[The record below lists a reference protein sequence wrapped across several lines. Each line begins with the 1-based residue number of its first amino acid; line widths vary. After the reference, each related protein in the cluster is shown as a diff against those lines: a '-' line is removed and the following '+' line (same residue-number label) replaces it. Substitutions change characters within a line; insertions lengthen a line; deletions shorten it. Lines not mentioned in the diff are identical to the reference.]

1 MHDAKQTI
9 TWLRAIRLRII
20 VLRANQDD
28 AGSKCTSWRNTGGH
42 STAQRQLSEEDLRK
56 RLKWYGHTV
65 QEPFADPNDHES
77 DLLRRR
83 KGSGSSSSRS
93 IGIVDASDGWSSKK
107 CLVSCLGAIGGDSFG
122 SGTFT
127 RCGGASICVLGGGG
141 ALTGTGRSE
150 YGVAFPQPAA
160 AARSRGPSCA
170 RSRGRG

>member
-1 MHDAKQTI
+1 MKTHHMHDAQQTI
-9 TWLRAIRLRII
+9 TWLRAIRPRII

-28 AGSKCTSWRNTGGH
+28 AGSKCTSRGNTGGH

-65 QEPFADPNDHES
+65 QEPYAEIGHES

-83 KGSGSSSSRS
+83 TGSGSSSTRFS
-93 IGIVDASDGWSSKK
+93 GIVAASGGSSSNR
-107 CLVSCLGAIGGDSFG
+107 CLVSWLGAIGGDSFG
-122 SGTFT
+122 GGTFT

-150 YGVAFPQPAA
+150 YGVAFP
-160 AARSRGPSCA
+160 
-170 RSRGRG
+170 